1 MSGEDWSP
9 SDLPAVSYIRV
20 APTITDEAARQV
32 ERQRVQIALAADR
45 LNLRMADEFVD
56 VGYSGMSMDRPD
68 LRRLLDHVAA
78 HQVGFCVVAT
88 RDRLSE
94 DPEDM
99 ADIDE
104 ALDNALVA
112 IVVSADHIGPAAN

>member
-1 MSGEDWSP
+1 MSAEEWSP
-9 SDLPAVSYIRV
+9 RDLPAVCYIRV
-20 APTITDEAARQV
+20 APTTTDEAARRV
-32 ERQRVQIALAADR
+32 ERQRAQITLAAQR
-45 LNLRMADEFVD
+45 LGLRMADDFVD

-68 LRRLLDHVAA
+68 LRCLLVHVAT

-94 DPEDM
+94 DPDHM

-104 ALDNALVA
+104 GLDNALVA
-112 IVVSADHIGPAAN
+112 TVVAADHIGPAAN